1 MRAGSLLQRTQLR
14 KFYPAMAWRENN
26 SGDFPS
32 AQTILLTLVSHSY
45 TVLVFTAPL
54 KLGQK

>member
-32 AQTILLTLVSHSY
+32 ATLVSHSY